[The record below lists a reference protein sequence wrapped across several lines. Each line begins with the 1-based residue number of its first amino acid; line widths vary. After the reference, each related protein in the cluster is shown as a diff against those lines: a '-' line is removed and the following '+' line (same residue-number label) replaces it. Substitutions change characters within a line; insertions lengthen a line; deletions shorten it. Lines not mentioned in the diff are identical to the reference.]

1 MIRGTLCCMLSCSR
15 CFIQAA
21 NVPGRTANTSGGLK
35 PNPPDRCAR
44 QSSLL
49 PLYCRKAAHPVFALS
64 TLIQINHSR
73 GQRGVLRLSGYGGA
87 NPIGAVT
94 CHCGRLV

>member
-1 MIRGTLCCMLSCSR
+1 MRAIVV
-15 CFIQAA
+15 IVA
-21 NVPGRTANTSGGLK
+21 
-35 PNPPDRCAR
+35 
-44 QSSLL
+44 
-49 PLYCRKAAHPVFALS
+49 LYCRKAAHPVFALS

>member
-1 MIRGTLCCMLSCSR
+1 
-15 CFIQAA
+15 
-21 NVPGRTANTSGGLK
+21 
-35 PNPPDRCAR
+35 
-44 QSSLL
+44 
-49 PLYCRKAAHPVFALS
+49 VFALS

-94 CHCGRLV
+94 WHCGRLV